1 MNGTSMATPHVSG
14 VAAPEKPPRTRA
26 ERQEL
31 AQAVRNLTEAVL
43 PEIDLILA
51 QTAGKRLAERPNA
64 LGVLPVETTP
74 EGIRALA
81 ASSRVKT
88 ILEDQALV
96 PLVLRQPA

>member
-1 MNGTSMATPHVSG
+1 MLGTEGVSSL
-14 VAAPEKPPRTRA
+14 EKPPRTRA

-31 AQAVRNLTEAVL
+31 AQAVRALTESAL

-51 QTAGKRLAERPNA
+51 PTAGKRLSDRPNA
-64 LGVLPVETTP
+64 LGAIPVETTP
-74 EGIRALA
+74 EGIHALA

-96 PLVLRQPA
+96 PLDLRQSA